1 MQHTYLQRGK
11 YNNNISLLLLFICL
25 YTFSAI
31 NFQGQCIRPVS
42 YNTFLSRFRLPWPLS
57 GCFYAMTLFVVSNNK
72 CIQYLAHLK
81 QMRSVHP
88 ASPILLTKIGPQR
101 KKCIQKNKVMDIK
114 NVTTI

>member
-1 MQHTYLQRGK
+1 MQHTYLQREI
-11 YNNNISLLLLFICL
+11 YIINTSSLLLFICL

-88 ASPILLTKIGPQR
+88 ASPILLTKKGPQIE
-101 KKCIQKNKVMDIK
+101 KSI
-114 NVTTI
+114 